1 MNKTILNCKKKL
13 WKKYIH
19 ICTISRIV
27 SWGRDD
33 RPAQSPLSHC
43 PVSGV
48 WSLSLYTVSLRSAA
62 SSQPRPPAPAL
73 IVKVGAAPI
82 QKISGEQVICRI
94 LSLNSIELWRSR
106 LNDWM
111 SLTFFKSNLV
121 GLSPPP
127 PNSSNF
133 FKRFHWSSHSE
144 WQGSAKISKAYFICI
159 HKIRQNKL
167 SLVSNV
173 VWLSWDDEPQVW
185 DFKL

>member
-1 MNKTILNCKKKL
+1 MLNISQMTLFLENNFMCRKWIKPFSTVKKTL
-13 WKKYIH
+13 KKYIH

-111 SLTFFKSNLV
+111 SLTFFKSNLF

-133 FKRFHWSSHSE
+133 FKRLTCNL
-144 WQGSAKISKAYFICI
+144 ALFIGLVI
-159 HKIRQNKL
+159 QNDK
-167 SLVSNV
+167 
-173 VWLSWDDEPQVW
+173 DQR
-185 DFKL
+185 K